1 MISVYAYHMCLVLFL
16 PLQSL
21 LTCFRSFLTRLADFV
36 PNNSSSDIKAF
47 LRFIVFSGSPTA
59 VYHPLHALY
68 GITLWAYLSEP
79 LIKDSHRHTS
89 KFDGKATIPRAR
101 TCYGEIYGNIAR
113 EENDLVVVT

>member
-1 MISVYAYHMCLVLFL
+1 MISVYAYHVFGSVLACAKSAHVFQKLSYSLCRLV
-16 PLQSL
+16 S
-21 LTCFRSFLTRLADFV
+21 
-36 PNNSSSDIKAF
+36 NNSSSDIKAF